1 MVHLNA
7 ELLAG
12 HVLGQADQLSPEQL
26 QHLSSCPQCRT
37 EVEELRHIVELS
49 SGSAELAPRLVPA
62 DAIWRSIE
70 AEIAA
75 DHLSGTVHAG
85 GLTVP
90 DEAAPQALEEGS
102 PASQPQPSAPR
113 WRVLVAAAVGLILG
127 VGGTVL
133 VNVVRNDEVEVVSA
147 TPLSAL
153 PGETGRGN
161 AELVRDHGTTRLR
174 VSVDGS
180 APPQE
185 FREVWL
191 INTDGKRMYSLGV
204 LPGGGNGSYP
214 VPTLLGSSLDGF
226 TIVDV
231 SIEPYD
237 GNAAHSL
244 HSQVRGTLPL

>member
-26 QHLSSCPQCRT
+26 KHLTSCPQCRA
-37 EVEELRHIVELS
+37 EVEELRRIVELS
-49 SGSAELAPRLVPA
+49 SGSAELAPGRVPA

-70 AEIAA
+70 AEMAA
-75 DHLSGTVHAG
+75 DNLSDTVHPAG
-85 GLTVP
+85 FKVP
-90 DEAAPQALEEGS
+90 DGATPPALEEGAA
-102 PASQPQPSAPR
+102 ASQSRPSTRR
-113 WRVLVAAAVGLILG
+113 WAVLAAAAVGLILG

-133 VNVVRNDEVEVVSA
+133 VNVVRSDDVEIVSA

-204 LPGGGNGSYP
+204 LPGGGAGSYP